1 LLANAF
7 FWRKKIPSHV
17 EMGTKNGG
25 FGKKNTQLYFTTK
38 CGGKKIIQK
47 QNLTKLN

>member
-17 EMGTKNGG
+17 EMGTKNGS
-25 FGKKNTQLYFTTK
+25 FGKKMHSFILPQNVVA
-38 CGGKKIIQK
+38 KK
-47 QNLTKLN
+47 